1 MIGSVCIVTTVH
13 YHKDNRIYFKQA
25 LSLADAG
32 LQVSMVTNDSWRDV
46 DPRIEHTVLPLER
59 FRLLRF
65 IRLSFYRVLVVML
78 REKADVYHLHDPELI
93 PAGLLLKLL
102 RKRVVFDIHE
112 MIPESILTKTYMIAP
127 LRRLMFYIMSGV
139 ERVAV
144 RFVDGVITARPDIRE
159 KFARPDIQVIH
170 NYPILPDEAKLNK
183 LLERK
188 GRDGNKNFSGIYVG
202 AMSKNRG
209 ILELIEA
216 FADLDG
222 IELKLLGRFENKQFE
237 AECRASEGWHRVIY
251 LGQVDA
257 NEIYEYIAGAD
268 FGVVTFL
275 SAPNHLTTIAT
286 KPFEYMAC
294 GLPVIMSDFSYWR
307 SVFSDH
313 GVYVDPSNVLDIRES
328 VRKLFALGSAERK
341 RIGSANKRF
350 VLEQCQWSIEEEK
363 LTAFYARL
371 LSAA

>member
-1 MIGSVCIVTTVH
+1 MTTVH